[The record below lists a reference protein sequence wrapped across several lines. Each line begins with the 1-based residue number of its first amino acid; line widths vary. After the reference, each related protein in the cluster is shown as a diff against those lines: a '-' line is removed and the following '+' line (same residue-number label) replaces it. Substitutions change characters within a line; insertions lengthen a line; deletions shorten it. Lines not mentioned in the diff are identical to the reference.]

1 MRIFNSIRRPMG
13 GFFIDP
19 GEQQAEAARAVE
31 ERFSRHIDRQLN
43 IGFGRLTRKM
53 EYIMA
58 NLQEIIDLAAAQRTK
73 IDSLNTLMDG
83 VRAQIA
89 QLLEN
94 AGSDQTTKM
103 LVDQVFAKLKEND
116 AALDEAIAENT
127 SAPAPTPT
135 PPSPQIPDPNAPV
148 PSPTQPVD
156 EPAPAVQG

>member
-1 MRIFNSIRRPMG
+1 MRIFNSIRRPFG
-13 GFFIDP
+13 GYIVDP
-19 GEQQAEAARAVE
+19 GELQAEAARAVE

-43 IGFGRLTRKM
+43 IGFGRLTRRM
-53 EYIMA
+53 EFIMA
-58 NLQEIIDLAAAQRTK
+58 SLQEIIELAAAQRTK

-127 SAPAPTPT
+127 SAPGPAPTPT
-135 PPSPQIPDPNAPV
+135 PVEPPAPT
-148 PSPTQPVD
+148 PPVD
-156 EPAPAVQG
+156 ETAPATQG